1 MLNYILKRIFLAA
14 GILLF
19 ISCMTF
25 FILNII
31 PGDPV
36 AAMLGEFADAEKIA
50 QVKKDMGLDA
60 PVTVQYFS
68 WLFSLLKG
76 DFGTSYF
83 QKKPVITLIKIAFNY
98 TAIITLWTYL
108 IALSIGITVGMVSAL
123 AHGSWL
129 DRFLMTLS
137 VFGISMPSFWVAI
150 LLQIYIGL
158 KVKLLPISGAASSL
172 GYILP
177 CLSLGTRYAASIS
190 RITRTSVL
198 EVIGQDFIKTAYAK
212 GLHKTRII
220 MIHIFRNAMIPIIT
234 VSGTEIGSL
243 LTGSMITENVFNIP
257 GVGKL
262 LIDAIHRRDIPVVQ
276 GGVIYMATVC
286 VLIYFIVDISYAIIN
301 PNIRLATLGEE

>member
-1 MLNYILKRIFLAA
+1 
-14 GILLF
+14 
-19 ISCMTF
+19 MTF

-36 AAMLGEFADAEKIA
+36 AVMLGEFADADKIA
-50 QVKKDMGLDA
+50 QVKQEMGLDK
-60 PVTVQYFS
+60 PVTIQYFS

-76 DFGTSYF
+76 NLGTSYF
-83 QKKPVITLIKIAFNY
+83 QKKSVIVLIQNAFRY
-98 TAIITLWTYL
+98 TSIITLWTYL
-108 IALSIGITVGMVSAL
+108 IALTLGITLGMISAL
-123 AHGSWL
+123 NRGTWI
-129 DRFLMTLS
+129 DRSLMTLS

-158 KVKLLPISGAASSL
+158 KFKVLPVSGIASPL

-198 EVIGQDFIKTAYAK
+198 EVVGQDFIKTAYSK
-212 GLHKTRII
+212 GLKKIRIV

-257 GVGKL
+257 GIGKL
-262 LIDAIHRRDIPVVQ
+262 LIDAIHRRDIPLVQ
-276 GGVIYMATVC
+276 GGVIYVATIC
-286 VLIYFIVDISYAIIN
+286 VIIYFIVDILYAVIN
-301 PNIRLATLGEE
+301 PNIRLATLEE